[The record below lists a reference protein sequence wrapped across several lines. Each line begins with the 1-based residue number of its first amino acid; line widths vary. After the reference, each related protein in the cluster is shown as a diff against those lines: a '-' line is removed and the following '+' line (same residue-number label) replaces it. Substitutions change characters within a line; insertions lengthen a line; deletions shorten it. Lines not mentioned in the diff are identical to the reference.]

1 MVTIRLSNRD
11 FSDLLGVLKHL
22 GKSYSVDARQANAR
36 RKAIKLLN
44 RISSN
49 GNKLS
54 NHI

>member
-11 FSDLLGVLKHL
+11 YSDLLGVLKHL

-44 RISSN
+44 RISN

-54 NHI
+54 NNL